1 MSRSRPEIAVLQ
13 DRFAHAV
20 RKAWIWATR
29 AARLAVGV
37 PDYDVYV
44 AHMKR
49 MHPEIAPMDHA
60 AFFAER
66 LQARYGKGR
75 SRCC

>member
-1 MSRSRPEIAVLQ
+1 MRRSMPLADTLRRSWQ
-13 DRFAHAV
+13 FAA
-20 RKAWIWATR
+20 RC
-29 AARLAVGV
+29 ARLAVGV
-37 PDYDVYV
+37 PDYDRYA
-44 AHMKR
+44 AHVR
-49 MHPEIAPMDHA
+49 DQHPGEIPMTRE

>member
-1 MSRSRPEIAVLQ
+1 MWRSRPDMTTMMNSL
-13 DRFAHAV
+13 V
-20 RKAWIWATR
+20 RALRTAWIWAART
-29 AARLAVGV
+29 ARLAVGV

-44 AHMKR
+44 AHMRR
-49 MHPEIAPMDHA
+49 MHPDLPPMDHA

-66 LQARYGKGR
+66 VQARYGKGR